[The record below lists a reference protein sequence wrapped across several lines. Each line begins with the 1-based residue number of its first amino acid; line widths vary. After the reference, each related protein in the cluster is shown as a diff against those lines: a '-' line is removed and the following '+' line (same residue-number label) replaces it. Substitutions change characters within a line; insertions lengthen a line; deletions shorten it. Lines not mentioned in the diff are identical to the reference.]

1 MGQALIAQWAK
12 TRLDHWLTSSWA
24 SSLSD
29 AVSEKPPD
37 LAPSVVP
44 HDPSPVAWA
53 KWADPLWVE
62 VPCGVAEGA
71 VMRAGCAR
79 ATAAALGALFRG
91 GNEIDEELVDET
103 FRELVS
109 RIVEGVASAVLTHS
123 GKNLESGP
131 AVAAQAPMLTDL
143 GLEFRVEL
151 DGATHLLA
159 VVPNAEMLGEV
170 LALRGA
176 QHAASVASEQS
187 PDDHFGDAREVAQA
201 AGDDGAVRLSNS
213 AQKNLRMLLDVELDL
228 AISFGSTDLP
238 LQDVLKLASGSI
250 VELNRNAA
258 DPVDVLVNGRV
269 IARGEVVVVDGN
281 YGIRITE
288 IVSRQERIRS
298 VF

>member
-1 MGQALIAQWAK
+1 
-12 TRLDHWLTSSWA
+12 
-24 SSLSD
+24 
-29 AVSEKPPD
+29 
-37 LAPSVVP
+37 
-44 HDPSPVAWA
+44 
-53 KWADPLWVE
+53 
-62 VPCGVAEGA
+62 
-71 VMRAGCAR
+71 MRAGCAR